1 VGAPAI
7 TRDGQHIAFTVAD
20 GDRTILYTMD
30 SDGMALRAVTRSLDL
45 RGNPAWAPDGRS
57 IASAVLRDGEPR
69 LMNIPL
75 DNGAPSP
82 LVSEYSIDPV
92 WSPDGQFLLYSGA
105 DVGTTFPLRAVA
117 RDGRPY
123 PIPALMLTRGA
134 RRIAFRPDA
143 RSIVL
148 LRGDV
153 GHKNFWLVD
162 LRTGAERQ
170 LTELAPDIAI
180 SDFDLSR
187 DGSAVLF
194 DRIQESSRIA
204 LIERGG

>member
-1 VGAPAI
+1 
-7 TRDGQHIAFTVAD
+7 
-20 GDRTILYTMD
+20 M
-30 SDGMALRAVTRSLDL
+30 
-45 RGNPAWAPDGRS
+45 S
-57 IASAVLRDGEPR
+57 IF
-69 LMNIPL
+69 L
-75 DNGAPSP
+75 DNSPPSP

-92 WSPDGQFLLYSGA
+92 WSPDGKFLIYSGA

-123 PIPALMLTRGA
+123 PIPPLILTRGA

-143 RSIVL
+143 ASIVL

-170 LTELAPDIAI
+170 ITELVPDIAI

>member
-1 VGAPAI
+1 VLA
-7 TRDGQHIAFTVAD
+7 RDPISNVN
-20 GDRTILYTMD
+20 
-30 SDGMALRAVTRSLDL
+30 VK
-45 RGNPAWAPDGRS
+45 P
-57 IASAVLRDGEPR
+57 SA
-69 LMNIPL
+69 
-75 DNGAPSP
+75 

-92 WSPDGQFLLYSGA
+92 WSPDGQYLIYSGA

-123 PIPALMLTRGA
+123 PIPALILSRGA
-134 RRIAFRPDA
+134 RRIAFRPDTD
-143 RSIVL
+143 SIVL

-170 LTELAPDIAI
+170 LTELPPDTAI
-180 SDFDLSR
+180 GDFDLSR
-187 DGSAVLF
+187 DGGAVLF
-194 DRIQESSRIA
+194 DRTKENSRIA